1 MAKKDNN
8 TVIGFVLMAL
18 ILAVFTMYNGQNQ
31 PAPNSQNTAATD
43 STQTAMSTEQSKA
56 QTNASSVQQTLA
68 PEVAVI
74 DTVKAIQYKTY
85 TLENDVFQIK
95 ISDKDA
101 QVTSV
106 WLKNYKTYA
115 QDSLYLIHKGNSAL
129 TYDWGQK
136 FKDEQPYT
144 VTTQDNTLSLSKALE
159 DGTVITYQYV
169 LPSKDNYF
177 VNYHVSSSN
186 PKVARL
192 SWTMDAFRQEKSP
205 LNENNYTELMY
216 GYGEENYDYL
226 SVGGKDQEAEA
237 DVQWIGYKNQ
247 FFTSI
252 LMNPKGKFDQVNFA
266 SEAYPIESPFVK
278 KYHSET
284 QVSVSNIPLQLEWFF
299 GPNEYDILKARDE
312 VNIYRVIPLG
322 WGILG
327 WINRFVVINI
337 FDFFKGFGLSFGLVI
352 LLLTVIIKLIL
363 TPVTYKNFVSS
374 AKMRAVKPFID
385 EINQKYKDK
394 DQMFRQQKTM
404 ELYNKVGVNPMAGCL
419 PLFIQMPILIAL
431 FRFFPASIALRQQ
444 SFLWADDLAAY
455 DSVLDL
461 GFKIPFY
468 GDHISLFALLMSI
481 STLVYTM
488 MTSSNMPQTNQ
499 PGMPNMKIMMYAMP
513 VLMIFW
519 FNDYSSGLSYY
530 YLMANIINI
539 AQMVII
545 KKYVINEDK
554 LKARIVAMK
563 EGKGKAKKSR
573 LQRKMDSML
582 EQAKQQRG

>member
-1 MAKKDNN
+1 MAKQDNN

-18 ILAVFTMYNGQNQ
+18 ILAGFSIYNGMNQ
-31 PAPNSQNTAATD
+31 PQTTPNK
-43 STQTAMSTEQSKA
+43 QTIETS
-56 QTNASSVQQTLA
+56 QTNTENATKQLASTPTVVTPIDSQ
-68 PEVAVI
+68 AVEY
-74 DTVKAIQYKTY
+74 QSY
-85 TLENDVFQIK
+85 TLENDVLYLEV
-95 ISDKDA
+95 SNKDA
-101 QVTSV
+101 QITKVY
-106 WLKNYKTYA
+106 LKGYKTYS
-115 QDSLYLIHKGNSAL
+115 QDSLFLINDNSNKV
-129 TYDWGQK
+129 TYDWGQEY
-136 FKDEQPYT
+136 KDDSPFI
-144 VTTQDNTLSLSKALE
+144 VRNTANSIQLSKALS
-159 DGTVITYQYV
+159 DGTIVSYEYV

-177 VNYHVSSSN
+177 VNYNVTTST
-186 PKVARL
+186 PKAATL
-192 SWTMDAFRQEKSP
+192 YWEMSAFRQEKSP
-205 LNENNYTELMY
+205 LNEDRYTELIY
-216 GYGEENYDYL
+216 GYGDENYDYL
-226 SVGGKDQEAEA
+226 SAGGKDEETESN
-237 DVQWIGYKNQ
+237 VQWIGYKNQ

-252 LMNPKGKFDQVNFA
+252 LINPKSKFNQVDFASAVLPIDAPYVKEYKSKTQVN
-266 SEAYPIESPFVK
+266 
-278 KYHSET
+278 T
-284 QVSVSNIPLQLEWFF
+284 SNIPLELEWFF
-299 GPNEYDILKARDE
+299 GPNEYDVLKARED

-322 WGILG
+322 WGIFG

-352 LLLTVIIKLIL
+352 LLLTIIIKLIL

-419 PLFIQMPILIAL
+419 PLFIQMPILLAL

-455 DSVLDL
+455 DSVWDL
-461 GFKIPFY
+461 GFNIPFY
-468 GDHISLFALLMSI
+468 GDHVSLFALLMSI

-488 MTSSNMPQTNQ
+488 MTSSNMPQSNQ
-499 PGMPNMKIMMYAMP
+499 PGMPNMKVMMYAMP

-539 AQMVII
+539 GQMVII

-554 LKARIVAMK
+554 LQANIAAMK
-563 EGKGKAKKSR
+563 DGKGKAKKSR